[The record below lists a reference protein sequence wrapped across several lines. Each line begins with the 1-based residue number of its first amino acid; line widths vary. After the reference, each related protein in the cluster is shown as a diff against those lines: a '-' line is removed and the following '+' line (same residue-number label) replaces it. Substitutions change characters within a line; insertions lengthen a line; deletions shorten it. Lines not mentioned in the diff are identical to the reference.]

1 LQPSKP
7 ENGSA
12 AVDFILTA
20 IPLTLVFVSVI
31 SICASSY
38 VLGLIRDT
46 AVEGARFAAHADQ
59 SSATGCLRARSL
71 MNQILANS
79 LNPQISCSLVQINS
93 KNFEAV
99 RIEVPLP
106 LAGTLIKTNVLEAEG
121 WAPREEQ

>member
-46 AVEGARFAAHADQ
+46 AVEGARFAALADQ
-59 SSATGCLRARSL
+59 SSATGCQKARSL
-71 MNQILANS
+71 LSQVLANS
-79 LNPQISCSLVQINS
+79 LNHQISCSLVQINS